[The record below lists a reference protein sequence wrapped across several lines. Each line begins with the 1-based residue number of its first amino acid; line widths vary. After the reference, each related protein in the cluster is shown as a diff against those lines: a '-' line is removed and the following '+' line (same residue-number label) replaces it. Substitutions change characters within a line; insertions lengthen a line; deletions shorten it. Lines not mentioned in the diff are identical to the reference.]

1 VFSQYDGEAMTSMPP
16 NIPSFDPAKR
26 EPALHPMCHTTS
38 AASMAPPAVNA
49 NDISSLTSM
58 LLLRTVQDLTCNQD
72 NATIPST
79 PVPTIRAF
87 ASVLTQSP
95 AILTPSKLTR
105 FLEYAEQEL
114 GVSQAMMYE
123 SSLHSIG
130 AGLDILVEIADQE
143 LARIGLTPGDI
154 IRLKKGSVTWW
165 NGPLA
170 KNELMDSTKRKR
182 SDTTNSEI
190 PEDRRY
196 QYEKRY
202 HDGGR
207 ARINGGRMRVEERP
221 PGEFDGIVMQSGLT
235 RFRGV
240 S

>member
-1 VFSQYDGEAMTSMPP
+1 VFSQYDGEATTSMPP

-26 EPALHPMCHTTS
+26 EPALHPMRRTTS

-58 LLLRTVQDLTCNQD
+58 LLLRTVQDLTRNQD

-79 PVPTIRAF
+79 PVPTIRAS

-95 AILTPSKLTR
+95 AILTLSKLTR

-123 SSLHSIG
+123 SSLRSIG
-130 AGLDILVEIADQE
+130 AGPDILVEIADQE

>member
-1 VFSQYDGEAMTSMPP
+1 MPP

-26 EPALHPMCHTTS
+26 EPALHPMRRTAS
-38 AASMAPPAVNA
+38 ATSMAPPAVNA

-58 LLLRTVQDLTCNQD
+58 LLLRTVQDLARNQD
-72 NATIPST
+72 HATIPST
-79 PVPTIRAF
+79 PIVR

-123 SSLHSIG
+123 SSLRSIG
-130 AGLDILVEIADQE
+130 AGPDILVEIADQE

-170 KNELMDSTKRKR
+170 KNELMDSTKCKR

-207 ARINGGRMRVEERP
+207 ARINGSRMRIEEWP
-221 PGEFDGIVMQSGLT
+221 PGEFDGMIVMQSGLT